1 MTTGAAAGGLPE
13 KTVHRRDQSMN
24 KTSHPILSM
33 VVSRVGLGLLSLLIV
48 SLVIFFSVSLLP
60 GSYAS
65 AILGQ
70 NATPEAVAAPLRVTV
85 FWVDVPKMAS
95 LPSVQTP

>member
-1 MTTGAAAGGLPE
+1 
-13 KTVHRRDQSMN
+13 MN

-70 NATPEAVAAPLRVTV
+70 NATPELLAPHRHWRPCGFSRMCPTS
-85 FWVDVPKMAS
+85 P
-95 LPSVQTP
+95 P

>member
-1 MTTGAAAGGLPE
+1 
-13 KTVHRRDQSMN
+13 MN
-24 KTSHPILSM
+24 RTSHPILSM

-48 SLVIFFSVSLLP
+48 SLAIFFSVSLLP

-70 NATPEAVAAPLRVTV
+70 NATPEAVAAMTEKLGLNEPAIWRYLDR
-85 FWVDVPKMAS
+85 K
-95 LPSVQTP
+95 SVV